1 MNMVTRSVL
10 SAVAAICVSPL
21 VAVELPNPLAWF
33 DLKDVSSGVV
43 RDASGNGCDLTLG
56 PTVAVVDD
64 ETVGRALEVTGQTS
78 DWATFTCPVVTNTT
92 IAFWMN
98 RTAED
103 ASILVDGT
111 ELNLYPYVLSSGYS
125 GFAVNWWRNSDGASF
140 IDQQNDP
147 QTNFSGPTAAREEWH
162 HVAFAVDYAD
172 DGAYGTLTCRA
183 YLDGVLVATTE
194 QANNRAMRVAG
205 QARACLLNRSKG
217 DVRPCSGR
225 FADFRFYDVALT
237 AAQVRG
243 IVGTKLPR
251 RLVLRYAFD
260 ALLEGGDAN
269 GRSQVAE
276 TTGQGAPLT
285 LCANTTLV
293 DDGVDGKALR
303 FMGTD
308 EVGAFTQTPNVL
320 LQERTI
326 AVWLRPSSRCPE
338 MDAQSANPY
347 PRLFEFPS
355 LNGGM
360 GQFGSYA
367 SQSRSFLFVPPG
379 QGTTSRVSA
388 SAGVAELDTWS
399 HLAIVERLDAEG
411 LCRSELYV
419 NGEPCAVGTDAYELV
434 TSAGT
439 QRLYLGNNS
448 ALGNRYYC
456 GDMDDFRLYSYA
468 LSADEIRRLYRGLAQ
483 VEAGEDFTVA
493 GTRGVL
499 HGRVAANAGDGYRKG
514 YAGEV
519 AWSLVSAPEGRSAA
533 ILNPA
538 SAETAVSLS
547 GEGTYVFRLSVS
559 DLGVTRSDEVAVTC
573 VAEDAAN
580 AAPSVAVTAGE
591 SALTLPDAA
600 TLTAT
605 VTDDGR
611 PAPAKARVRWS
622 KKAGPGGVWFESDDA
637 LVTRASFGAA
647 GAYVLTCT
655 ADDGQSQASADVA
668 VAVADRADGLNLN
681 DGLLRYWSL
690 DGQADP
696 YFKEAVTGSAAF
708 TKPNYT
714 TRRHVKGKV
723 GNGVRASAYSG
734 EGAYF
739 SAGSPVGEVGQAADA
754 NGTAYSANPPP
765 LNDYLTISAWICID
779 PEDENLKAGTVC
791 GASIVGQSHTFG
803 LRYNEKFS
811 ANAAVNEGG
820 FTLFQ
825 QGRGGSD
832 ASGSVSYSM
841 VHWPAPEVT
850 PVGRWMH
857 VCAVLARNQADNAL
871 WEMWYDGVKQKAKSS
886 TSQARGRVNA
896 NPVLIAGMAYTSKG
910 DYNGN
915 WPAGDGDTFLSRTF
929 PGIVDEVRIWSRKLT
944 AAEIRFLAANPIPGA
959 NRGPSVDAPTT
970 ANATPLSKRPT
981 VVASAAFA
989 DRLPAG
995 GSLVCEWAVVS
1006 GDATCAVF
1014 GDKTAHETTFTARKK
1029 GVYVLQLK
1037 VTDGERTVWSRP
1049 LTVEVKAPGVA
1060 LLIR

>member
-1 MNMVTRSVL
+1 M
-10 SAVAAICVSPL
+10 
-21 VAVELPNPLAWF
+21 
-33 DLKDVSSGVV
+33 
-43 RDASGNGCDLTLG
+43 
-56 PTVAVVDD
+56 
-64 ETVGRALEVTGQTS
+64 
-78 DWATFTCPVVTNTT
+78 
-92 IAFWMN
+92 
-98 RTAED
+98 
-103 ASILVDGT
+103 
-111 ELNLYPYVLSSGYS
+111 
-125 GFAVNWWRNSDGASF
+125 
-140 IDQQNDP
+140 
-147 QTNFSGPTAAREEWH
+147 
-162 HVAFAVDYAD
+162 
-172 DGAYGTLTCRA
+172 
-183 YLDGVLVATTE
+183 
-194 QANNRAMRVAG
+194 
-205 QARACLLNRSKG
+205 
-217 DVRPCSGR
+217 
-225 FADFRFYDVALT
+225 
-237 AAQVRG
+237 
-243 IVGTKLPR
+243 
-251 RLVLRYAFD
+251 
-260 ALLEGGDAN
+260 
-269 GRSQVAE
+269 
-276 TTGQGAPLT
+276 
-285 LCANTTLV
+285 
-293 DDGVDGKALR
+293 
-303 FMGTD
+303 
-308 EVGAFTQTPNVL
+308 
-320 LQERTI
+320 
-326 AVWLRPSSRCPE
+326 
-338 MDAQSANPY
+338 
-347 PRLFEFPS
+347 
-355 LNGGM
+355 
-360 GQFGSYA
+360 
-367 SQSRSFLFVPPG
+367 
-379 QGTTSRVSA
+379 
-388 SAGVAELDTWS
+388 
-399 HLAIVERLDAEG
+399 
-411 LCRSELYV
+411 
-419 NGEPCAVGTDAYELV
+419 
-434 TSAGT
+434 
-439 QRLYLGNNS
+439 
-448 ALGNRYYC
+448 
-456 GDMDDFRLYSYA
+456 
-468 LSADEIRRLYRGLAQ
+468 
-483 VEAGEDFTVA
+483 
-493 GTRGVL
+493 
-499 HGRVAANAGDGYRKG
+499 
-514 YAGEV
+514 
-519 AWSLVSAPEGRSAA
+519 
-533 ILNPA
+533 
-538 SAETAVSLS
+538 
-547 GEGTYVFRLSVS
+547 
-559 DLGVTRSDEVAVTC
+559 
-573 VAEDAAN
+573 
-580 AAPSVAVTAGE
+580 
-591 SALTLPDAA
+591 
-600 TLTAT
+600 
-605 VTDDGR
+605 
-611 PAPAKARVRWS
+611 
-622 KKAGPGGVWFESDDA
+622 
-637 LVTRASFGAA
+637 
-647 GAYVLTCT
+647 
-655 ADDGQSQASADVA
+655 
-668 VAVADRADGLNLN
+668 
-681 DGLLRYWSL
+681 
-690 DGQADP
+690 
-696 YFKEAVTGSAAF
+696 TGSAAF

>member
-1 MNMVTRSVL
+1 MIKVIREIL
-10 SAVAAICVSPL
+10 SAVVVVCAVPL
-21 VAVELPNPLAWF
+21 LAVELPNPLAWF
-33 DLKDVSSGVV
+33 DLSDVSEGVV

-64 ETVGRALEVTGQTS
+64 ATVGRALEVTGQTS

-92 IAFWMN
+92 IAFWVN
-98 RTAED
+98 RTAAD
-103 ASILVDGT
+103 ASILKDAT
-111 ELNLYPYVLSSGYS
+111 EMNTYPFALSSGYS
-125 GFAVNWWRNSDGASF
+125 GFAVNWWRNSDGVAF

-162 HVAFAVDYAD
+162 HVAFAIDYAD

-194 QANNRAMRVAG
+194 QANNRAMRAAG

-237 AAQVRG
+237 TAQIRE

-260 ALLEGGDAN
+260 ALLEGVDAN

-276 TTGQGAPLT
+276 MTGQGAPLT
-285 LCANTTLV
+285 LCANTTLT

-303 FMGTD
+303 FLGTT

-326 AVWLRPSSRCPE
+326 TVWLRPSSRCTE
-338 MDAQSANPY
+338 MNAQSANPY

-367 SQSRSFLFVPPG
+367 SQNRGFLFVPPG

-399 HLAIVERLDAEG
+399 HLAVVERLDAEG
-411 LCRSELYV
+411 RCRSELYV
-419 NGEPCAVGTDAYELV
+419 NGEPCAVGADVYELA
-434 TSAGT
+434 TSVGA

-514 YAGEV
+514 YSGEV
-519 AWSLVSAPEGRSAA
+519 AWALVSAPEGGSATILNSAA
-533 ILNPA
+533 V
-538 SAETAVSLS
+538 ETEVELS
-547 GEGTYVFRLSVS
+547 GAGTYVFRLSVS
-559 DLGVTRSDEVAVTC
+559 DLGVTRSDEVSVTC
-573 VAEDAAN
+573 VEEDSAN
-580 AAPSVAVTAGE
+580 AAPSVVVSAEE
-591 SALTLPDAA
+591 SAITLPDAA
-600 TLTAT
+600 TLTAS

-611 PAPAKARVRWS
+611 PTPAKVRVRWT
-622 KKAGPGGVWFESDDA
+622 KKTGPGGVWFESDDA

-655 ADDGQSQASADVA
+655 ADDGQAQESADV
-668 VAVADRADGLNLN
+668 VVTVADRADGLNLN

-696 YFKEAVTGSAAF
+696 YFKESVTGSMGL

-714 TRRHVKGKV
+714 TLRYVKGKV

-739 SAGSPVGEVGQAADA
+739 SAGSSVGEVGQATDA

-765 LNDYLTISAWICID
+765 VNDYLTISAWIYID
-779 PEDENLKAGTVC
+779 PEDENLKANTIC

-811 ANAAVNEGG
+811 ANAAVNDGG

-850 PVGRWMH
+850 PIGRWMH
-857 VCAVLARNQADNAL
+857 ICAVLARNQADNAL

-886 TSQARGRVNA
+886 TSQARGRVNV
-896 NPVLIAGMAYTSKG
+896 NPMLIAGMAYTSKG

-915 WPAGDGDTFLSRTF
+915 WPTGDGDAFLSRTF

-944 AAEIRFLAANPIPGA
+944 AAEIRFLAANPILDV
-959 NRGPSVDAPTT
+959 NRGPSVDTPAT
-970 ANATPLSKRPT
+970 ANAMPLSKCPT

-989 DRLPAG
+989 DKLPEG
-995 GSLVCEWAVVS
+995 GALAYEWTVVS
-1006 GDATCAVF
+1006 GNVTNAVF
-1014 GDKTAHETTFTARKK
+1014 GDKAAAETTFTARKK
-1029 GVYVLQLK
+1029 GTYVLSLK
-1037 VTDGERTVWSRP
+1037 VSDGERTVWSRP

>member
-1 MNMVTRSVL
+1 MIKVIREIL
-10 SAVAAICVSPL
+10 SAVVVVCAVPL
-21 VAVELPNPLAWF
+21 LAVELPNPLAWF

-111 ELNLYPYVLSSGYS
+111 EQNLYPYVLSSGYS

-194 QANNRAMRVAG
+194 QANNRAMRAAG
-205 QARACLLNRSKG
+205 QARTCLLNRSKG

-276 TTGQGAPLT
+276 TTGQGTPLT

-326 AVWLRPSSRCPE
+326 SVWLRPSSRCTE

-411 LCRSELYV
+411 LCRGELYV

-681 DGLLRYWSL
+681 DGLLRYWS
-690 DGQADP
+690 
-696 YFKEAVTGSAAF
+696 
-708 TKPNYT
+708 
-714 TRRHVKGKV
+714 
-723 GNGVRASAYSG
+723 AYSG

-765 LNDYLTISAWICID
+765 LNDYLTISAWICIV

-959 NRGPSVDAPTT
+959 NRGPSVDTPTT
-970 ANATPLSKRPT
+970 ANATPLSKCPT

-989 DRLPAG
+989 DRLPEG
-995 GSLVCEWAVVS
+995 GSLACEWAVVS